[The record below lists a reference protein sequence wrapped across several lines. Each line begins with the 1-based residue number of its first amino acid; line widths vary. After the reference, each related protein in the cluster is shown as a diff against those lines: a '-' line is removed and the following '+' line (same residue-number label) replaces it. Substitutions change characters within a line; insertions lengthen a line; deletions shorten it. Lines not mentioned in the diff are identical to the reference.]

1 MDYVLRAAI
10 QRKELG
16 VELKR
21 RECSRRPAEYLTDL
35 DFADDIALISHTIAN
50 AQSLLQQLE
59 TAAATVGLHLNRAKT
74 KALVTGDKAG
84 AGPISLSV
92 GAIETVPDFCYLG
105 SWIRTSEKDFSAR
118 KAQAWAAA
126 DKLRRIWKAPQ
137 LSRDLKVRLFR
148 ATVESVL
155 LYGAQCCSTNPLP

>member
-1 MDYVLRAAI
+1 M
-10 QRKELG
+10 
-16 VELKR
+16 
-21 RECSRRPAEYLTDL
+21 
-35 DFADDIALISHTIAN
+35 
-50 AQSLLQQLE
+50 
-59 TAAATVGLHLNRAKT
+59 VGLRINRAKT
-74 KALVTGDKAG
+74 KALVIGDKAG
-84 AGPISLSV
+84 AGPISLSD

-126 DKLRRIWKAPQ
+126 DKLRRIWKAPE

-155 LYGAQCCSTNPLP
+155 LYGAQCWSLTVAQTRSLDGTHALAPKSF